1 MCTIP
6 WFFGEGREWTRNGL
20 VLLVVACPCALIIST
35 PVAYVAGLTAT
46 ASRGLLIKGGAHLET
61 MAAVNRICFDK
72 TGTLTTGKFALLEL
86 EVLVDSLTRKQIL
99 EFLIAMEEQA
109 SHPVAQAIVMA
120 AKNEGVSKIL
130 KGEGVEG
137 FVNGKMVHVGNER
150 LFHRLGLQVP
160 EQNTA
165 SGFMSIEGYGLVC
178 SFTAADA
185 VRPEAAEV
193 IASLKA
199 LGVESIMLTGD
210 NEGAA
215 LSVGKMVGLASDKVK
230 SKLLPEDKYG
240 LVKEMV
246 DDPANRS
253 CFKNRRLMM
262 IGDGV
267 NDAPALAIGKCKHH
281 TPAHFL
287 SIVIIDCIS

>member
-1 MCTIP
+1 
-6 WFFGEGREWTRNGL
+6 
-20 VLLVVACPCALIIST
+20 
-35 PVAYVAGLTAT
+35 
-46 ASRGLLIKGGAHLET
+46 
-61 MAAVNRICFDK
+61 
-72 TGTLTTGKFALLEL
+72 
-86 EVLVDSLTRKQIL
+86 
-99 EFLIAMEEQA
+99 
-109 SHPVAQAIVMA
+109 
-120 AKNEGVSKIL
+120 
-130 KGEGVEG
+130 
-137 FVNGKMVHVGNER
+137 
-150 LFHRLGLQVP
+150 
-160 EQNTA
+160 
-165 SGFMSIEGYGLVC
+165 
-178 SFTAADA
+178 
-185 VRPEAAEV
+185 
-193 IASLKA
+193 
-199 LGVESIMLTGD
+199 MLTGD

-281 TPAHFL
+281 TAAHFL